1 MNVKIGNK
9 RDAMKRHP
17 KIKKNAFIVISLCIF
32 GFLWISAHAEL
43 IKPSRSLKSTSG
55 GPGSLTVFSEPPGQ
69 DVKLDG
75 SSVGSTPIRVKT
87 LDPGIHRLQ
96 VGGAATEIYIEPGH
110 TFHISL
116 FRDRFIKLDV
126 TQNQAAAST
135 DNGGRSAVDRRASQE
150 TPQQFSTNEE
160 NRKAWKRWMQFV
172 DGTSKHF

>member
-1 MNVKIGNK
+1 
-9 RDAMKRHP
+9 MK
-17 KIKKNAFIVISLCIF
+17 KYSKKTAFIVMLICII
-32 GFLWISAHAEL
+32 GFAWVTVQAEL
-43 IKPSRSLKSTSG
+43 IEPSRSLKSTSG

-75 SSVGSTPIRVKT
+75 SSVGSTPIRLKT

-96 VGGAATEIYIEPGH
+96 VGGAATEIYIEAGQ

-135 DNGGRSAVDRRASQE
+135 DTGGTSAVDRRTSQE
-150 TPQQFSTNEE
+150 PPQQFSTSEE